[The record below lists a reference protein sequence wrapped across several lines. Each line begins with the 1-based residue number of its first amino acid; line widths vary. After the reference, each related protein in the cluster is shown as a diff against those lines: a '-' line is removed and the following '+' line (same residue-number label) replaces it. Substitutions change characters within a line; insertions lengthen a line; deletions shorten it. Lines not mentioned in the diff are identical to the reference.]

1 MEKYIKL
8 SMVGVVIAMAG
19 VYLFTSAPKYL
30 SQKDAR
36 QNYLADRSFFME
48 QRKTAMA
55 NLKVCFAEAQ
65 KNYDNM
71 WARACKSNND
81 RLLKVV

>member
-8 SMVGVVIAMAG
+8 SMVGVIIVMAG

-36 QNYLADRSFFME
+36 QNYLADRSFLWS
-48 QRKTAMA
+48 
-55 NLKVCFAEAQ
+55 N
-65 KNYDNM
+65 
-71 WARACKSNND
+71 ARQ
-81 RLLKVV
+81 LWLI